1 MAPAWGTLP
10 VVDVALPLLAG
21 VLGLLVGSFGNVVV
35 HRVPEGASVVRP
47 RSACPGCG
55 SEIAPRDNVPVVSWL
70 LLRGRCRACGEPISV
85 HYPLLELACGTLFAA
100 VAWRVGASWL
110 LPGLLLL
117 VWLLLVLAV
126 IDARTRRIPNALTY
140 PLAPVL
146 AVLLILGALL
156 DGDPAAALRIPLAG
170 LAGFAVL
177 LVIALVNP
185 RGMGMGDVKLAGVIG
200 LGLGALGWGEV
211 IVGLFA
217 GFLLGGLAAIAL
229 LATGTRTRRDAIP
242 FGPYLAL
249 GAIAALLA
257 AQPIVGAYLGAS
269 GLG

>member
-1 MAPAWGTLP
+1 ME
-10 VVDVALPLLAG
+10 VALPLLAG
-21 VLGLLVGSFGNVVV
+21 VLGLLLGSFGNVVV

-55 SEIAPRDNVPVVSWL
+55 AEISARDNVPVVSWL

-85 HYPLLELACGTLFAA
+85 RYPLLELTCGLLFAA

-117 VWLLLVLAV
+117 AWLLLVLAV

-146 AVLLILGALL
+146 AALLVVGALL

-177 LVIALVNP
+177 LAIALASP

-211 IVGLFA
+211 VVGLFA
-217 GFLLGGLAAIAL
+217 GFLLGGIAAIAL
-229 LATGTRTRRDAIP
+229 LATGARSRRDAIP

-257 AQPIVGAYLGAS
+257 GRPIVEAYLATS